1 MEWTII
7 KLVFAFLDN
16 HIKSKADTSFNLNN
30 YINFGLSLPL
40 LCYSM
45 NQLKNIHGYFN
56 SPKFCH
62 WKFLYFHCIC
72 THCFIYYSVLL
83 CCFAK
88 LFQAEIKLQFSQV
101 STNNHGRQRFADPVP
116 MHFKLMESPTS
127 VKFRLSP
134 YKLSSP
140 CLTHTTQVVKLTM
153 RYSFWVI
160 VNYLQNL
167 TIIWIL

>member
-1 MEWTII
+1 MCLRSIAATHLSIWSEQFLSLFVLFWTII
-7 KLVFAFLDN
+7 L
-16 HIKSKADTSFNLNN
+16 
-30 YINFGLSLPL
+30 GQ
-40 LCYSM
+40 
-45 NQLKNIHGYFN
+45 NQLKIFIDISTPPDFVSESFYTFIV
-56 SPKFCH
+56 SA
-62 WKFLYFHCIC
+62 LIVLR
-72 THCFIYYSVLL
+72 FIYYSVLL

-101 STNNHGRQRFADPVP
+101 STNNHGRQRFADLVP

-140 CLTHTTQVVKLTM
+140 CLTRTTQVVKLTM

-167 TIIWIL
+167 TIS